1 MAEYAFRR
9 SGRANGGLTIETAA
23 YEQIMGAL
31 YYEMYVAD
39 ETLRGAAMDAWL
51 NGAFKRVSNDFGEW
65 MDQRAVAR
73 PKELQ
78 HVYEWNSVGQSQ
90 QRLFKLNRTS
100 AEAGAMKISYQFL
113 PSRRVAPIH
122 PRLQI
127 PNPINGKVVKRSSIF
142 RQKAKIIESGVPVVI
157 RPKGSNWL
165 ALPVYKSQFRGRQ
178 NRRGMIDD
186 YGIAFSRG
194 PIIVREPGGALATGG
209 FGRSFRAYFSTGL
222 ATKRLRAS
230 GYMDRPARVAKIAG
244 QSIPTNVRRAG
255 FHGGIN
261 HSALKRQAKL
271 EVEQAAKIYD

>member
-1 MAEYAFRR
+1 MAEYEFRR
-9 SGRANGGLTIETAA
+9 PGRKTSMVTIETAA

-65 MDQRAVAR
+65 MDQRSVAR

-78 HVYEWNSVGQSQ
+78 HVYEWNMVGQSQ
-90 QRLFKLNRTS
+90 GQLFKLTRTAS
-100 AEAGAMKISYQFL
+100 ESGAMNISYKFL
-113 PSRRVAPIH
+113 TSRKVAPIH

-127 PNPINGKVVKRSSIF
+127 PNPINGKVVKRSSVF
-142 RQKAKIIESGVPVVI
+142 RQKAKIIESGLPVVI

-165 ALPVYKSQFRGRQ
+165 AVPVYKSQFRGRQ

-194 PIIVREPGGALATGG
+194 PLLVREPGGALATGG

-222 ATKRLRAS
+222 AIKRLRAS
-230 GYMDRPARVAKIAG
+230 GYMDRPARVAKTAG
-244 QSIPTNVRRAG
+244 QSIPVNIRRAG

-271 EVEQAAKIYD
+271 EVEQAAKLYE